1 MEWVVFTCGTLLRYG
16 QQMSPHELYEAKVT
30 LGSSNGRA
38 PRCAAWFLEFVREVA
53 ADNDMQVMVLEGG
66 VKGWVKAGPQ
76 FTNLMDGYKAEYWK
90 DLFAEEDNGKRD
102 AIGGPASDGKP
113 AIGQGDV
120 VA

>member
-1 MEWVVFTCGTLLRYG
+1 MGSLHLWYGPHTCLDTPARSNI
-16 QQMSPHELYEAKVT
+16 Q
-30 LGSSNGRA
+30 LGSSRGRA

-53 ADNDMQVMVLEGG
+53 EDKDMQVMVLEGG

-76 FTNLMDGYKAEYWK
+76 FTNLMDGYKADYWK
-90 DLFAEEDNGKRD
+90 DLFAEEENGKQD
-102 AIGGPASDGKP
+102 AIGGPGSGSKP